1 MAWNPEKYNQFK
13 TERFAPF
20 KDLMA
25 CITVRPNMNV
35 VDLGCGTG
43 EMTRKLADGLPGA
56 TVLGIDSSAD
66 MLAEASS
73 FETPHLHF
81 EQKNIEELVKD
92 DAKWDLIFSNAAIQW
107 VENHQE
113 LFPSII
119 KTIKPGGQLAIQMP
133 AQHHNILN
141 RILAD
146 LAKEQPYN
154 MALDGWIRTSPVLD
168 IDVYAQILFENGSKE
183 MTVYEK
189 IYPLIV
195 PGIEELFD
203 WISGTTL
210 IPYLEKL
217 EGNIKAE
224 FITELKKR
232 IQKAFLQVP
241 VLYPFKRIIIAAT
254 F

>member
-1 MAWNPEKYNQFK
+1 MAWNPEKYDQFK

-25 CITVRPNMNV
+25 CIKARPDMEV

-43 EMTRKLADGLPGA
+43 EMTRKLADGLPGS
-56 TVLGIDSSAD
+56 TVLGIDSSAE
-66 MLAEASS
+66 MLGKAKQ
-73 FETPHLHF
+73 FETTHLHF
-81 EQKNIEELVKD
+81 EQKTIEEQVYSGKN
-92 DAKWDLIFSNAAIQW
+92 WDLVFSNAAIQW
-107 VENHQE
+107 VENHHE
-113 LFPSII
+113 LFPAII
-119 KTIKPGGQLAIQMP
+119 KTIKANGQLAIQMP
-133 AQHHNILN
+133 AQHHNMLN

-146 LAKEQPYN
+146 LAKEQPYAT
-154 MALDGWIRTSPVLD
+154 ALDSWIRTSPVLD
-168 IDVYAQILFENGSKE
+168 VDVYAQILFENGGKE

-195 PGIEELFD
+195 PGTNELFD

-224 FITELKKR
+224 FMVELQNR
-232 IQKAFLQVP
+232 IRKTFLKTP